1 LTEEEILE
9 AYKNRWYVE
18 LFFKWLKQHV
28 KVSHLFSHSP
38 VGIWNQMYI
47 ALITCALAEIMRLI
61 HQPSKNSWIFLSTV
75 QQFLFSSIKAL
86 IKDFN
91 RKLRKSKG
99 RQKVP
104 KTQSK
109 TMRFGEDFAIVS
121 PITKKHFIDKE
132 KEKKRKEKEKKVKMK
147 QQ

>member
-9 AYKNRWYVE
+9 AYKNRWYIE

-61 HQPSKNSWIFLSTV
+61 YQPT
-75 QQFLFSSIKAL
+75 
-86 IKDFN
+86 
-91 RKLRKSKG
+91 KSG
-99 RQKVP
+99 
-104 KTQSK
+104 
-109 TMRFGEDFAIVS
+109 
-121 PITKKHFIDKE
+121 
-132 KEKKRKEKEKKVKMK
+132 
-147 QQ
+147 